1 MNSKKTWI
9 ALGALI
15 VAVALMLGVFVMTR
29 PEEKPDPTQAS
40 QTEETKMQITVTV
53 VHSDGTEKVFTCHTI
68 ATTLDRVLLDEG
80 IIPEGNIVDGMF
92 TTVDGETASWTAD
105 QAYWAFYMGD
115 DYASVGIC
123 DATVTDGAS
132 YKLVYEKSNW

>member
-1 MNSKKTWI
+1 MNNKKTWI

-15 VAVALMLGVFVMTR
+15 VVVALLVGVFALNR
-29 PEEKPDPTQAS
+29 PQTQQGS
-40 QTEETKMQITVTV
+40 KEITIIV
-53 VHSDGTEKVFTCHTI
+53 VHSDGTEKTFTCRTDEEK
-68 ATTLDRVLLDEG
+68 LDKVLLAEG
-80 IIPEGNIVDGMF
+80 LIPEGNIVDGMF
-92 TTVDGETASWTAD
+92 TIVDGETASWEAD